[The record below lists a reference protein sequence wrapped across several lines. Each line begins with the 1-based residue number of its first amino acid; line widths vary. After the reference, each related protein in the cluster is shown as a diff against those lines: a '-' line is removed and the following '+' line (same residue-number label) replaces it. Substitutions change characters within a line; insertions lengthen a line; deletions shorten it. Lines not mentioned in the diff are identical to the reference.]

1 MTSNRCNNFTEQRM
15 QYMNSKMTLIA
26 GALAA
31 AILAPGIASA
41 SFVLDTG
48 TPTGGSTYV
57 LNAATFYAGEF
68 AVTAGETITGLSAY
82 LTQGAGQP
90 GNTFTFDI
98 YSGLPGNTFGS
109 RSSQREAPLYTA
121 TGTFTANGWNG
132 TAVNWAP
139 TTTGDYWLALQ
150 VTSKT
155 NTPGL
160 DLTSEASTSTGT
172 APAIAF
178 AYASSTANSGAYV
191 SSGAPAIGLEVTA
204 ASPVPLPASAWL
216 LGSGLLVGLGSAA
229 RRRRGG
235 VSPRA

>member
-1 MTSNRCNNFTEQRM
+1 
-15 QYMNSKMTLIA
+15 MNSKLTLIA

-48 TPTGGSTYV
+48 TPAGTGAPTV
-57 LNAATFYAGEF
+57 LSSSQWLAGEF
-68 AVTAGETITGLSAY
+68 AVTAGEDITSLSAY

-98 YSGLPGNTFGS
+98 YSSAGFTN
-109 RSSQREAPLYTA
+109 SSSTRPAAVFSA
-121 TGTFTANGWNG
+121 TGTFTTNGWN
-132 TAVNWAP
+132 TASVNWMP
-139 TTTGDYWLALQ
+139 LQSGNYWLALQ
-150 VTSKT
+150 VASPT

-160 DLTSEASTSTGT
+160 DAPSEVSAGTGT

-178 AYASSTANSGAYV
+178 AYAPSSHKYQT
-191 SSGAPAIGLEVTA
+191 SGAPQIGLEVTA

-216 LGSGLLVGLGSAA
+216 LGSGLLAGLGSAA

-235 VSPRA
+235 ASPRA